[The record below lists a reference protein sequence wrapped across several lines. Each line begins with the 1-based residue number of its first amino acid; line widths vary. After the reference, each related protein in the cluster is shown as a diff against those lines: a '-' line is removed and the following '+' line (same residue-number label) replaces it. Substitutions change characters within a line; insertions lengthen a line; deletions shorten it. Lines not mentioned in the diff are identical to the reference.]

1 MQVCC
6 ILESFSKHIVNVILL
21 ALNFIALPDFIYW
34 CLGNHIL
41 EPNFKVYSQNI
52 TIIWLQEHKGKSALC
67 HGWARCCYS
76 VSFSRLP
83 GWYLPLFLKFSVS
96 LHLALLLKFSV
107 SLYRNRCSKSF
118 LKSTMTKCAILSMA
132 LFFFFWLEVK
142 IQWIPETI
150 LFLYAWLSS
159 KEEEKGTWMKV
170 EEAHARLCH
179 FSTKFIICTQWMR
192 TSIRWHTF
200 IPQIFTNG
208 PFKVQ
213 FKNRQE
219 WC

>member
-132 LFFFFWLEVK
+132 LFFFFL
-142 IQWIPETI
+142 
-150 LFLYAWLSS
+150 
-159 KEEEKGTWMKV
+159 
-170 EEAHARLCH
+170 ARSEDTVNTRDHPFPLCL
-179 FSTKFIICTQWMR
+179 
-192 TSIRWHTF
+192 TF
-200 IPQIFTNG
+200 IKGGRKRHMDESWRSTRQTL
-208 PFKVQ
+208 PFLNKVHHLHSV
-213 FKNRQE
+213 NE
-219 WC
+219 D